1 VGLNLSFAH
10 NETLLPLK
18 RIKLKKMPSIKI
30 ILTEDHQILRDGVKA
45 LIASENILIIGEASS
60 GAELWKLLEKDQPD
74 IILMDISL
82 PDASGIE
89 LTRLISERYPRI
101 KVLILSMYTDESFI
115 NQAIKSGAKG
125 YLHKNTT
132 REEMLIAIDTVYS
145 GNDFYSENISKIILK
160 NYIEKARMNSDEIL
174 DPHEVLSKRE
184 IEILKMFAE
193 GFINKEIADRLF
205 ISIRTVESH
214 KNHIMQKLSLKTQ
227 VELVKYSIRHN
238 LINI

>member
-1 VGLNLSFAH
+1 
-10 NETLLPLK
+10 
-18 RIKLKKMPSIKI
+18 MPAIKI

-45 LIASENILIIGEASS
+45 LIASENIEITGEAAT
-60 GAELWKLLEKDQPD
+60 GVELWKLLENEQPD

-82 PDASGIE
+82 PDTSGIE
-89 LTRLISERYPRI
+89 LTRLISERYPWI
-101 KVLILSMYTDESFI
+101 KVLILSMFTDESFI

-145 GNDFYSENISKIILK
+145 GNDFYSDNISKIILK
-160 NYIEKARMNSDEIL
+160 SYIEKAKVKSDEIQN
-174 DPHEVLSKRE
+174 PHEVLSKRE
-184 IEILKMFAE
+184 IEILRMFAE
-193 GFINKEIADRLF
+193 GFINKEIADKLF

-214 KNHIMQKLSLKTQ
+214 KNHIMQKLNLKTQ
-227 VELVKYSIRHN
+227 VELVKYAIKHN

>member
-1 VGLNLSFAH
+1 
-10 NETLLPLK
+10 
-18 RIKLKKMPSIKI
+18 MPIHI
-30 ILTEDHQILRDGVKA
+30 ILTEDHQILRDGVKS
-45 LIASENILIIGEASS
+45 LIASENIKITGEAST
-60 GAELWKLLEKDQPD
+60 GAELWKLLEGEKPD

-82 PDASGIE
+82 PDTSGIE
-89 LTRLISERYPRI
+89 LTRLISDRFPEI

-145 GNDFYSENISKIILK
+145 GNDFYSDNISKIILK
-160 NYIEKARMNSDEIL
+160 SYIEKAKLNAEESL
-174 DPHEVLSKRE
+174 NPHEVLSKRE
-184 IEILKMFAE
+184 IEILTMFAE
-193 GFINKEIADRLF
+193 GFINKEIADKLF

-214 KNHIMQKLSLKTQ
+214 KNHIMQKLNLKTQ
-227 VELVKYSIRHN
+227 VELVKYAIRHN

>member
-1 VGLNLSFAH
+1 
-10 NETLLPLK
+10 
-18 RIKLKKMPSIKI
+18 MPPIKI
-30 ILTEDHQILRDGVKA
+30 ILTEDHQILRDGIKA
-45 LIASENILIIGEASS
+45 LIASANITISGEAST
-60 GAELWKLLEKDQPD
+60 GQELWKLLDKDLPD

-82 PDASGIE
+82 PDTSGIE
-89 LTRLISERYPRI
+89 LTRLVTEKYPEI

-115 NQAIKSGAKG
+115 NQAIKAGAKG

-132 REEMLIAIDTVYS
+132 REEMLVAIDTVLS
-145 GNDFYSENISKIILK
+145 GNDFYSDNISKIILK
-160 NYIEKARMNSDEIL
+160 NYIEKAKLNINEI
-174 DPHEVLSKRE
+174 DNPNEILSKRE

-214 KNHIMQKLSLKTQ
+214 KNHIMQKLNLKTQ
-227 VELVKYSIRHN
+227 VELVKYAIRHN

>member
-1 VGLNLSFAH
+1 
-10 NETLLPLK
+10 
-18 RIKLKKMPSIKI
+18 MPVIKI

-45 LIASENILIIGEASS
+45 LIASENIEIVGEAST
-60 GAELWKLLEKDQPD
+60 GAELWKLLENNQPD

-82 PDASGIE
+82 PDTSGID
-89 LTRLISERYPRI
+89 LTKTISQRYPDI

-115 NQAIKSGAKG
+115 SQAIKAGAKG

-145 GNDFYSENISKIILK
+145 GYDFYSDNISKIILK
-160 NYIEKARMNSDEIL
+160 SYIDKAKHTVDEISN
-174 DPHEVLSKRE
+174 PHETLSKRE
-184 IEILKMFAE
+184 IEILVMFAE
-193 GFINKEIADRLF
+193 GFINKEIADKLF

-214 KNHIMQKLSLKTQ
+214 KNHIMQKLNLKTQ

-238 LINI
+238 LIHI

>member
-1 VGLNLSFAH
+1 M
-10 NETLLPLK
+10 PI
-18 RIKLKKMPSIKI
+18 RIV
-30 ILTEDHQILRDGVKA
+30 LTEDHQILRDGVKS
-45 LIASENILIIGEASS
+45 LIASENIKITGEAST
-60 GAELWKLLEKDQPD
+60 GAELWELLEGEKPD

-82 PDASGIE
+82 PDTSGIE
-89 LTRLISERYPRI
+89 LTRLISERFPEI

-145 GNDFYSENISKIILK
+145 GNDFYSDNISKIILK
-160 NYIEKARMNSDEIL
+160 SYIEKAKLNAEESL
-174 DPHEVLSKRE
+174 NPHEVLSKRE
-184 IEILKMFAE
+184 IEILTMFAE
-193 GFINKEIADRLF
+193 GFINKEIADKLF

-214 KNHIMQKLSLKTQ
+214 KNHIMQKLNLKTQ
-227 VELVKYSIRHN
+227 VELVKYAIRHN

>member
-1 VGLNLSFAH
+1 
-10 NETLLPLK
+10 
-18 RIKLKKMPSIKI
+18 MPPIRI

-45 LIASENILIIGEASS
+45 LIASENIEITGEASS
-60 GAELWKLLEKDQPD
+60 GAELWKLLERNQPD

-89 LTRLISERYPRI
+89 LTRLISVKYPQI
-101 KVLILSMYTDESFI
+101 KVLILSMHTDESFI

-132 REEMLIAIDTVYS
+132 REEMLVAIDTVFS
-145 GNDFYSENISKIILK
+145 GNDFYSDNISKIILK
-160 NYIEKARMNSDEIL
+160 SYIEKAKSIVEEVLN
-174 DPHEVLSKRE
+174 PYEVLSKRE

-214 KNHIMQKLSLKTQ
+214 KNHIMQKLNLKTQ
-227 VELVKYSIRHN
+227 VELVKYAIKHN

>member
-1 VGLNLSFAH
+1 
-10 NETLLPLK
+10 
-18 RIKLKKMPSIKI
+18 MPAIKI
-30 ILTEDHQILRDGVKA
+30 VLTEDHQILRDGVKA
-45 LIASENILIIGEASS
+45 LIASENIVISGEAGS
-60 GAELWKLLEKDQPD
+60 GAELWKILETVTPD

-82 PDASGIE
+82 PDTSGIE
-89 LTRLISERYPRI
+89 LTRRISEQYPTV

-132 REEMLIAIDTVYS
+132 REEMLSAIDTVYS
-145 GNDFYSENISKIILK
+145 GNDFYSDNISKVILK
-160 NYIEKARMNSDEIL
+160 SYIEKAKLNTNESL
-174 DPHEVLSKRE
+174 DPNEILSKRE
-184 IEILKMFAE
+184 IEILRMFAE
-193 GFINKEIADRLF
+193 GYINKEIADKLF

-227 VELVKYSIRHN
+227 VELVKYAIKHN

>member
-1 VGLNLSFAH
+1 M
-10 NETLLPLK
+10 PPI
-18 RIKLKKMPSIKI
+18 RIM
-30 ILTEDHQILRDGVKA
+30 LTEDHQILRDGVKA
-45 LIASENILIIGEASS
+45 LIASENIEITGEASS
-60 GAELWKLLEKDQPD
+60 GMEMWKLLETAQPD

-82 PDASGIE
+82 PDVSGIE
-89 LTRLISERYPRI
+89 LTKLLSERYPSI
-101 KVLILSMYTDESFI
+101 KVLILSMFTDENFI
-115 NQAIKSGAKG
+115 NQAIKAGAKG

-145 GNDFYSENISKIILK
+145 GNDFYSDNISKIILK
-160 NYIEKARMNSDEIL
+160 SYIEKAKLNSEEVL

-214 KNHIMQKLSLKTQ
+214 KNHIMQKLNLKTQ
-227 VELVKYSIRHN
+227 VELVKYAIRHN

>member
-1 VGLNLSFAH
+1 MS
-10 NETLLPLK
+10 P
-18 RIKLKKMPSIKI
+18 IKI
-30 ILTEDHQILRDGVKA
+30 ILTEDHQLLRDGIKA
-45 LIASENILIIGEASS
+45 LIASENIEIIGEAST
-60 GAELWKLLEKDQPD
+60 GAGLWKLMEYTQPD

-82 PDASGIE
+82 PDISGIE
-89 LTRLISERYPRI
+89 LTRTLSERYPEV
-101 KVLILSMYTDESFI
+101 KVLILSMFTDESFI
-115 NQAIKSGAKG
+115 NQAIKAGAKG

-145 GNDFYSENISKIILK
+145 GSEFYSDNISKIILK
-160 NYIEKARMNSDEIL
+160 SFVDKAKKNGEDFSN
-174 DPHEVLSKRE
+174 PHEILSKRE

-214 KNHIMQKLSLKTQ
+214 KNHIMQKLNLKTQ
-227 VELVKYSIRHN
+227 VELVKYAIRHN

>member
-1 VGLNLSFAH
+1 
-10 NETLLPLK
+10 
-18 RIKLKKMPSIKI
+18 MPIHI
-30 ILTEDHQILRDGVKA
+30 ILTEDHQILRDGVKS
-45 LIASENILIIGEASS
+45 LIASENIKISGEAST
-60 GAELWKLLEKDQPD
+60 GAELWKLLEGEKPD

-82 PDASGIE
+82 PDTSGIE
-89 LTRLISERYPRI
+89 LTRLLSERFPEI

-145 GNDFYSENISKIILK
+145 GNDFYSDNISKIILK
-160 NYIEKARMNSDEIL
+160 SYIEKAKLNAEDVL
-174 DPHEVLSKRE
+174 NPHEILSKRE
-184 IEILKMFAE
+184 IEILTMFAE
-193 GFINKEIADRLF
+193 GFINKEIADKLF

-214 KNHIMQKLSLKTQ
+214 KNHIMQKLNLKTQ
-227 VELVKYSIRHN
+227 VELVKYAIRHN

>member
-1 VGLNLSFAH
+1 
-10 NETLLPLK
+10 
-18 RIKLKKMPSIKI
+18 MPIHI
-30 ILTEDHQILRDGVKA
+30 ILTEDHQILRDGVKS
-45 LIASENILIIGEASS
+45 LIASENIKITGEAST
-60 GAELWKLLEKDQPD
+60 GAELWKLLEGEKPD

-82 PDASGIE
+82 PDTSGIE
-89 LTRLISERYPRI
+89 LTRLLSERFPEI

-145 GNDFYSENISKIILK
+145 GNDFYSDNISKIILK
-160 NYIEKARMNSDEIL
+160 SYIEKAKLNAEEL
-174 DPHEVLSKRE
+174 LNPHEILSKRE
-184 IEILKMFAE
+184 IEILTMFAE
-193 GFINKEIADRLF
+193 GFINKEIADKLF

-214 KNHIMQKLSLKTQ
+214 KNHIMQKLNLKTQ
-227 VELVKYSIRHN
+227 VELVKYAIRHN

>member
-1 VGLNLSFAH
+1 
-10 NETLLPLK
+10 
-18 RIKLKKMPSIKI
+18 MPPIRI
-30 ILTEDHQILRDGVKA
+30 ILNEDHQILREGVKS
-45 LIASENILIIGEASS
+45 LIASENIQIVGEASS
-60 GAELWKLLEKDQPD
+60 GAELWKLLEKVQPD

-82 PDASGIE
+82 PDTSGIE
-89 LTRLISERYPRI
+89 LTRLVSEKFPHI

-115 NQAIKSGAKG
+115 NQAIKSGAIG

-145 GNDFYSENISKIILK
+145 GKDFYSDNVSKIILK
-160 NYIEKARMNSDEIL
+160 SYIDRARSNSEEIP
-174 DPHEVLSKRE
+174 DPYEVLSKRE

-227 VELVKYSIRHN
+227 VELVKYAIKHN
-238 LINI
+238 LIDI